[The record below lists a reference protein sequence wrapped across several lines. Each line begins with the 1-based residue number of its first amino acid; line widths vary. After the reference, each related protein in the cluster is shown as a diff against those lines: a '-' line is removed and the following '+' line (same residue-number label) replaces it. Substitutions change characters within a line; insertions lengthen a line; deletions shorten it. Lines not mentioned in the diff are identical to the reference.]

1 MQTSTSTDTGA
12 PAAIH
17 PEQQYHA
24 FLAQGK
30 FMLLRAKA
38 SGRFIF
44 YPRVAEP
51 LTGDTDLEWVAA
63 SGLGRV
69 YSVTVVRKRP
79 PEQDYNVALIDLQE
93 GPRMMSR
100 VDGIAPADVRIGM
113 AVQAK
118 VVQQDDRALVV
129 FEPVTA

>member
-1 MQTSTSTDTGA
+1 MQSSTSTVAKA
-12 PAAIH
+12 PSAIH
-17 PEQQYHA
+17 PEQQYQA
-24 FLAQGK
+24 FLAQGR
-30 FMLLRAKA
+30 FMLLRARA
-38 SGRFIF
+38 SGRYIF

-63 SGLGRV
+63 SGLGQV
-69 YSVTVVRKRP
+69 YAVTVIRKRP

-100 VDGIAPADVRIGM
+100 VEGITPDDVRIGM

-118 VVQQDDRALVV
+118 VVQQEEQPMLV
-129 FEPVTA
+129 FEPVKA

>member
-1 MQTSTSTDTGA
+1 MQTHTTQVGA
-12 PAAIH
+12 PSAIH
-17 PEQQYHA
+17 PEQQYQA
-24 FLAQGK
+24 FLAQGR

-69 YSVTVVRKRP
+69 YSVTVVHKRP

-118 VVQQDDRALVV
+118 VVQQEGQALLV
-129 FEPVTA
+129 FEPATA

>member
-1 MQTSTSTDTGA
+1 MQANTNTVSETST
-12 PAAIH
+12 AIH
-17 PEQQYHA
+17 PEQQYQA

-38 SGRFIF
+38 SGRYIF

-63 SGLGRV
+63 SGLGQV
-69 YSVTVVRKRP
+69 YSVTVIRKRP

-100 VDGIAPADVRIGM
+100 VVGIGPADVRIGM
-113 AVQAK
+113 AVKAK
-118 VVQQDDRALVV
+118 VVQQDEQPLLV
-129 FEPVTA
+129 FEPVKA

>member
-1 MQTSTSTDTGA
+1 MQTHTTQAGA
-12 PAAIH
+12 PSAIH
-17 PEQQYHA
+17 PEQQYQE
-24 FLAQGK
+24 FLAQGR

-63 SGLGRV
+63 SGQGRV
-69 YSVTVVRKRP
+69 YSVTVVRKRE

-100 VDGIAPADVRIGM
+100 VEGIAPADVRIGM

-118 VVQQDDRALVV
+118 VVQQDDQALVV
-129 FEPVTA
+129 FEPATA

>member
-1 MQTSTSTDTGA
+1 MQAKTTTA
-12 PAAIH
+12 PGSPSAIH
-17 PEQQYHA
+17 PEQQYQE

-30 FMLLRAKA
+30 FMLLRARA
-38 SGRFIF
+38 SGRYIF

-63 SGLGRV
+63 SGLGQV
-69 YSVTVVRKRP
+69 YSVTVVHKRP

-100 VDGIAPADVRIGM
+100 VEGIAPGDVRIGM
-113 AVQAK
+113 AVRAK
-118 VVQQDDRALVV
+118 VIQHEDQPLLV
-129 FEPVTA
+129 FEPVKA